1 LKGQQRVSKIL
12 ENDILKRGRKMIS
25 KKISE
30 SMKGSSWIR
39 AMFEEGE
46 RLKKLYGNENIFDFT
61 LGNPITEPP
70 RALKQELIRLITSQE
85 KGMHR
90 YMSNSG
96 YEDVRE
102 EIAAFHKERT
112 GIGFTKDHII
122 MTVGSAGGINVIL
135 KAMLDPG
142 DEVIVL
148 NPYFVEF
155 KFYIE
160 NHGGIMR
167 LVDTSEDF
175 HLDLDRIKDAIN
187 ERTKAIIINS
197 PNNPTGVIYS
207 EDELK
212 SLASILK
219 GYSSDGK
226 KIFIISDEAYRKII
240 YDEIKFPDIVNIYD
254 DTVTIISHSKD
265 LALPGE
271 RIGYIAISPKIKDAQ
286 TLIDAA
292 IFANRTLG
300 FINAPAIMQ
309 RLVKGFQKNSVD
321 IKDYQKKRDAIYNIL
336 IESGYETVKP
346 LGAFYIFPKSPI
358 EDDIEFIKY
367 LQKYHILA
375 VPGTG
380 FGKRGYFRLAYCVEM
395 DVIERSASYFK
406 EAIKDIRP

>member
-1 LKGQQRVSKIL
+1 
-12 ENDILKRGRKMIS
+12 MIS

-46 RLKKLYGNENIFDFT
+46 RLKKQYGDANIFDFT
-61 LGNPITEPP
+61 LGNPIAEPP
-70 RALKQELIRLITSQE
+70 RELKKELIKIITSEE

-90 YMSNSG
+90 YMTNSG

-102 EIAAFHKERT
+102 EIAGFHRERT
-112 GIGFTKDHII
+112 GLPFTKEHII

-135 KAMLDPG
+135 KSLIDPG

-160 NHGGIMR
+160 NHGGVMR
-167 LVDTSEDF
+167 LVDTKDDF
-175 HLDLDRIKDAIN
+175 HLDLKNIKNAIH
-187 ERTKAIIINS
+187 EKTKAIIINS
-197 PNNPTGVIYS
+197 PNNPTGVIY
-207 EDELK
+207 DEEELRG
-212 SLASILK
+212 LASIL
-219 GYSSDGK
+219 YESNK
-226 KIFIISDEAYRKII
+226 KVFLISDEAYRKII
-240 YDEIKFPDIVNIYD
+240 YDGIKFPDMFSIYE
-254 DTVTIISHSKD
+254 DTIAITSHSKD

-271 RIGYIAISPKIKDAQ
+271 RIGYIAISPRIEDAQ
-286 TLIDAA
+286 QIIDAA
-292 IFANRTLG
+292 IFSNRILG

-321 IKDYQKKRDAIYNIL
+321 IADYQKKRDAIYDIL
-336 IESGYETVKP
+336 IQSGYEVVKP

-358 EDDIEFIKY
+358 EDDIEFIRH
-367 LQKYHILA
+367 LQRYHILA

-380 FGKRGYFRLAYCVEM
+380 FGRKGYFRIAYCVEM
-395 DVIERSASYFK
+395 GVIERSAPYFR
-406 EAIKDIRP
+406 EAIKNIGGF